1 MVYAAADNRYDV
13 MPYRRVAD
21 SGLIL
26 PALSFGL
33 WRNLGDQKP
42 LANSREVMLKAFD
55 NGILKGT
62 LDYYDIAEPHYM
74 LLDTVRSSRQLFPD
88 FKNHKLNTV
97 AQNLGITLDHHHNAL
112 DDAVAAANIL
122 IYEADHFGVE
132 SLKRFFKNKQRIAGI
147 IVQCVICFYLFIVI
161 SKVIGA

>member
-26 PALSFGL
+26 LALSFGL

-55 NGILKGT
+55 NGIFHLTTPLIMG
-62 LDYYDIAEPHYM
+62 LPM
-74 LLDTVRSSRQLFPD
+74 VQPRRRSELS
-88 FKNHKLNTV
+88 
-97 AQNLGITLDHHHNAL
+97 
-112 DDAVAAANIL
+112 
-122 IYEADHFGVE
+122 
-132 SLKRFFKNKQRIAGI
+132 SKRI
-147 IVQCVICFYLFIVI
+147 
-161 SKVIGA
+161 

>member
-1 MVYAAADNRYDV
+1 MVYAASENRYEV

-55 NGILKGT
+55 NGIFL
-62 LDYYDIAEPHYM
+62 LIM
-74 LLDTVRSSRQLFPD
+74 LQIMVLPMGLRR
-88 FKNHKLNTV
+88 
-97 AQNLGITLDHHHNAL
+97 
-112 DDAVAAANIL
+112 NIWC
-122 IYEADHFGVE
+122 
-132 SLKRFFKNKQRIAGI
+132 SL
-147 IVQCVICFYLFIVI
+147 
-161 SKVIGA
+161 